1 MKFAEKL
8 KTIHN
13 KLFIKGQFVDSK
25 AGNTFEVINPADESV
40 IGTAVAASPQDV
52 DDAVMAAQAAFRG

>member
-40 IGTAVAASPQDV
+40 IGTAVAKNFPTLPISPTP
-52 DDAVMAAQAAFRG
+52 FRRLK